1 MLKPQSATRT
11 KLTMKTPEM
20 SSYLK
25 SSLSLIAAGCLL
37 RCDDLTRFNQERYEC
52 GYNPD
57 GLVEIDLR
65 EFKEGSQA
73 TVTFTDQAVTMPIVE
88 SNDDR
93 FTLTGPGLIVRIDRG
108 SGTIRADPRQSLPQ
122 REMHKVKIPH
132 VA

>member
-1 MLKPQSATRT
+1 MLKLQSTTRA

-20 SSYLK
+20 SSYMK
-25 SSLSLIAAGCLL
+25 SSLSLIAAGCLFAG
-37 RCDDLTRFNQERYEC
+37 CDDLTRFNQERYEC

-73 TVTFTDQAVTMPIVE
+73 TVTFTDEAVTMPIVE

-108 SGTIRADPRQSLPQ
+108 SGTIRLTRGS
-122 REMHKVKIPH
+122 RYRNVKCTKSKFRM
-132 VA
+132 

>member
-1 MLKPQSATRT
+1 MLKLQSATRT

-25 SSLSLIAAGCLL
+25 SSLSLIAAGCLFAG
-37 RCDDLTRFNQERYEC
+37 CDDLTRFNQERYEC
-52 GYNPD
+52 GYNPE

-73 TVTFTDQAVTMPIVE
+73 TVTFTDEAITMPIVE

-108 SGTIRADPRQSLPQ
+108 SGTIRLTRGS
-122 REMHKVKIPH
+122 RYRNVKCTKSKFRM
-132 VA
+132 

>member
-1 MLKPQSATRT
+1 MLKLQSATRT

-25 SSLSLIAAGCLL
+25 SSLSLIAAGCLFAA
-37 RCDDLTRFNQERYEC
+37 CDDLTRFNQERYEC

-65 EFKEGSQA
+65 EFKEGSKA
-73 TVTFTDQAVTMPIVE
+73 TVTFTDEAVTMPIVE

-93 FTLTGPGLIVRIDRG
+93 FTLTSPGLIVRIDRG
-108 SGTIRADPRQSLPQ
+108 SGTIRLTRGSHY
-122 REMHKVKIPH
+122 RNVKCTKSKFRM
-132 VA
+132 

>member
-1 MLKPQSATRT
+1 MLKLQSATGT

-20 SSYLK
+20 SPYLK
-25 SSLSLIAAGCLL
+25 SSLLLIATGCLFAG
-37 RCDDLTRFNQERYEC
+37 CDDLTRFNQERYEC

-73 TVTFTDQAVTMPIVE
+73 TVTFTDETVTMPIVE

-93 FTLTGPGLIVRIDRG
+93 FTLTGPDLIVRIDRG
-108 SGTIRADPRQSLPQ
+108 SGTIRLTRGS
-122 REMHKVKIPH
+122 RYRNVKCTKSKFRM
-132 VA
+132 

>member
-1 MLKPQSATRT
+1 MLKLQSATRT
-11 KLTMKTPEM
+11 KLTMKTPEI

-25 SSLSLIAAGCLL
+25 SSLSLIAAGCIFAG
-37 RCDDLTRFNQERYEC
+37 CDDLTRFNQERYEC

-73 TVTFTDQAVTMPIVE
+73 TVTFTDEAVTMPIIE

-108 SGTIRADPRQSLPQ
+108 SGTIRLTRGS
-122 REMHKVKIPH
+122 RYRNVKCTKSRFRM
-132 VA
+132 

>member
-1 MLKPQSATRT
+1 MLKLQSATRT

-20 SSYLK
+20 SSYLN
-25 SSLSLIAAGCLL
+25 SSLSLIAAGCLFAG
-37 RCDDLTRFNQERYEC
+37 CDDLTRFNQERYEC

-73 TVTFTDQAVTMPIVE
+73 TVTFTDEAVTMPIVE

-108 SGTIRADPRQSLPQ
+108 SGTIRLTRGS
-122 REMHKVKIPH
+122 RYRNVKCTKSKFRM
-132 VA
+132 

>member
-1 MLKPQSATRT
+1 MLKLQSATRT

-25 SSLSLIAAGCLL
+25 SSLSLIAAGCLFAG
-37 RCDDLTRFNQERYEC
+37 CDDLTRFNQERYEC

-73 TVTFTDQAVTMPIVE
+73 TVTFTDEAVTMPIVE

-108 SGTIRADPRQSLPQ
+108 SGTIRLTRGS
-122 REMHKVKIPH
+122 RYRNVKCTKSKFRM
-132 VA
+132 

>member
-1 MLKPQSATRT
+1 MLKLQSATRT
-11 KLTMKTPEM
+11 KLTMKTPKM
-20 SSYLK
+20 SFYLK
-25 SSLSLIAAGCLL
+25 SSLSLIAAGCLFAG
-37 RCDDLTRFNQERYEC
+37 CDDLTRFNQERYEC

-73 TVTFTDQAVTMPIVE
+73 TVTFTDEAVTMPIVE

-108 SGTIRADPRQSLPQ
+108 SGTIRLTRGS
-122 REMHKVKIPH
+122 RYRNVKCTKSKFRM
-132 VA
+132 

>member
-1 MLKPQSATRT
+1 MLKLQSATRT

-20 SSYLK
+20 SSNLK
-25 SSLSLIAAGCLL
+25 SSLSLIAAGCLFAG
-37 RCDDLTRFNQERYEC
+37 CDDLTRFNQERYEC

-73 TVTFTDQAVTMPIVE
+73 TVTFTDEAVTMPIFE
-88 SNDDR
+88 SNEER

-108 SGTIRADPRQSLPQ
+108 SGTIRLTRGSHY
-122 REMHKVKIPH
+122 RNVKCTKSKFRM
-132 VA
+132 

>member
-1 MLKPQSATRT
+1 MLKLQSATRT

-25 SSLSLIAAGCLL
+25 SSLSLIAAGCLFAA
-37 RCDDLTRFNQERYEC
+37 CDDLTRFNQERYEC

-65 EFKEGSQA
+65 EFKEGSKA
-73 TVTFTDQAVTMPIVE
+73 TVTFTDEAVTMPIVE

-108 SGTIRADPRQSLPQ
+108 SGTIRLTRGSHY
-122 REMHKVKIPH
+122 RNVKCTKSKFRM
-132 VA
+132 